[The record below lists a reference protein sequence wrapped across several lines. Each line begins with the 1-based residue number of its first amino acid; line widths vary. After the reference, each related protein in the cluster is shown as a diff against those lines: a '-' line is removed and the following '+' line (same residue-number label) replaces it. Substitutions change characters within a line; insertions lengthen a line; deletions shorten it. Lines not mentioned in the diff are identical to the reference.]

1 MTDYYLVNSGFHV
14 KTEIISQ
21 QLAAF
26 YYHCVKVQYIP
37 YCSNDNQLLT
47 RPIGEKGVFDKA
59 VTKLREFTAPWLTT
73 P

>member
-26 YYHCVKVQYIP
+26 YYHCVKVQHIP

-59 VTKLREFTAPWLTT
+59 VQQLKDLYVT
-73 P
+73 PRID